1 MNRQDHLMEIRA
13 YEIGLMASG
22 APLRMLPYEIA
33 CIPEIYPLGPVP
45 RLQNMIHRYNMEQF
59 DRLSQKGY
67 RLNLLKGEYEKI
79 KS

>member
-13 YEIGLMASG
+13 YQIGVIASG
-22 APLRMLPYEIA
+22 EPLKMLPVEVA

-45 RLQNMIHRYNMEQF
+45 RLQNMVHRYNMEQF

>member
-13 YEIGLMASG
+13 YQIGVIASG
-22 APLRMLPYEIA
+22 EPLKMLPYEVA

-45 RLQNMIHRYNMEQF
+45 RLQNMVHRYNMEQF